1 MSNTFV
7 APQGTAQVS
16 IPANESIALYSITE
30 TQVFEVVGYPNYP
43 SQNDLEATFTGYTV
57 LGPYTAATTLIVEA
71 GPAEVEYQ
79 VGVAPVV
86 AGVANQGAPTSQN
99 TTATLTT
106 AQVMSG
112 IVTSTHATGATITLT
127 LPNGADMELAS
138 QFDVNEY
145 FDWVVINNASGA
157 GDTVTIAN
165 AASGN
170 NVSGP
175 AVIAISTSAIFRT
188 RKTAADTFVT
198 YRIG

>member
-1 MSNTFV
+1 MSDSYI
-7 APQGTAQVS
+7 ASQGTAEVS
-16 IPANESIALYSITE
+16 IPANESIALASITE
-30 TQVFEVVGYPNYP
+30 TQVFKVVVYPNYP
-43 SQNDLEATFTGYTV
+43 EQNDLESTFTGYKV
-57 LGPYTAATTLIVEA
+57 LGPYTAATTLIIEA
-71 GPAEVEYQ
+71 GAAEVTYQ
-79 VGVAPVV
+79 IGVAPVV
-86 AGVANQGAPTSQN
+86 SGVAYQGAPTSQN
-99 TTATLTT
+99 TTATLST

-112 IVTSTHATGATITLT
+112 LVTSTHATGATITLT
-127 LPNGADMELAS
+127 LPNGADMDLAS

-175 AVIAISTSAIFRT
+175 AVIAISTSAIMRT

-198 YRIG
+198 YRIA

>member
-1 MSNTFV
+1 MSDSYI
-7 APQGTAQVS
+7 ASQGTAEVS
-16 IPANESIALYSITE
+16 IPANESIALASITE
-30 TQVFEVVGYPNYP
+30 TQVFKVVGFPNYP
-43 SQNDLEATFTGYTV
+43 EQNDLESTFTGYEV
-57 LGPYTAATTLIVEA
+57 LGPYTAATTLIIEA
-71 GPAEVEYQ
+71 GAAEVTYQ
-79 VGVAPVV
+79 IGVAPVV
-86 AGVANQGAPTSQN
+86 SGVAYQGAPTSQN
-99 TTATLTT
+99 TTATLST

-112 IVTSTHATGATITLT
+112 LVTSTHATGATITLT
-127 LPNGADMELAS
+127 LPNGADMDLAS

-175 AVIAISTSAIFRT
+175 AVIAISTSAIMRT

-198 YRIG
+198 YRIA

>member
-1 MSNTFV
+1 MSDSYI
-7 APQGTAQVS
+7 APQGTAEVS
-16 IPANESIALYSITE
+16 IPANESIALASITE
-30 TQVFEVVGYPNYP
+30 TQVFKVVGFPNYP
-43 SQNDLEATFTGYTV
+43 EQNDLESTFTGYKV
-57 LGPYTAATTLIVEA
+57 LGPYTAATTLIIEA
-71 GPAEVEYQ
+71 GAAEVTYQ
-79 VGVAPVV
+79 IGVAPVV
-86 AGVANQGAPTSQN
+86 SGVAYQGAPTSQN
-99 TTATLTT
+99 TTATLST

-112 IVTSTHATGATITLT
+112 LVTSTHATGATITLT
-127 LPNGADMELAS
+127 LPNGADMDLAS

-175 AVIAISTSAIFRT
+175 AVIAISTSAIMRT

-198 YRIG
+198 YRIA

>member
-1 MSNTFV
+1 MSDSYI
-7 APQGTAQVS
+7 ASQGTAEVS
-16 IPANESIALYSITE
+16 IPANESIALASITE
-30 TQVFEVVGYPNYP
+30 TQVFKVVGFPNYP
-43 SQNDLEATFTGYTV
+43 EQNDLESTFTGYKV
-57 LGPYTAATTLIVEA
+57 LGPYTAATTLIIEA
-71 GPAEVEYQ
+71 GAAEVTYQ
-79 VGVAPVV
+79 IGVAPVV
-86 AGVANQGAPTSQN
+86 SGVAYQGAPTSQN
-99 TTATLTT
+99 TTATLST

-112 IVTSTHATGATITLT
+112 LVTSTHATGATITLT
-127 LPNGADMELAS
+127 LPNGADMDLAS

-175 AVIAISTSAIFRT
+175 AVIAISTSAIMRT

-198 YRIG
+198 YRIA